1 MSLDNL
7 LSIFVSLVVVLT
19 GYLGAHVSIHPTDVP
34 KVRRRYRY
42 AFLALSVVSVTL
54 LVWQGV
60 RNNRASNE
68 LNERIDILYKLQA
81 TAAPRPTVEE
91 IAALTKQATKL
102 STQNTHNLRSE
113 LRSLSADILQ
123 FVGEREA
130 GAPQQDFDY
139 YDKGPQIV
147 DLVELMNRP
156 LVADKPTIDESLAWM
171 HR

>member
-1 MSLDNL
+1 MSLDNTL
-7 LSIFVSLVVVLT
+7 TILVSIVVVLT
-19 GYLGAHVSIHPTDVP
+19 GFLGAYVSVHPTDVP

-42 AFLALSVVSVTL
+42 AFVTLSIVSVAL
-54 LVWQGV
+54 LVCQGM
-60 RNNRASNE
+60 RNNRATNE
-68 LNERIDILYKLQA
+68 LSERIDILYKLQA

-123 FVGEREA
+123 FVAEREA

-139 YDKGPQIV
+139 YKGPQSSIWS
-147 DLVELMNRP
+147 
-156 LVADKPTIDESLAWM
+156 K
-171 HR
+171 